1 MGIVH
6 IAEGFKNSGLVVLSR
21 KLIVHILKFNAPA
34 PAYVIQ
40 SAQAI
45 RVHLPEG

>member
-6 IAEGFKNSGLVVLSR
+6 IAEGFKNGGLVILAR

-34 PAYVIQ
+34 PCGIVQPA
-40 SAQAI
+40 
-45 RVHLPEG
+45 